1 MAVYTH
7 LSDDDIQRIADAY
20 GIGNIVHKKAIAE
33 GVENSNYLI
42 ATDSTKYIL
51 TIYEK
56 RVNLADIPFFLGI
69 MEHLAEHGI
78 PCPLPLHTKDGAT
91 TFPVGEKRA
100 AIVTFLEGKSPT
112 AIRNEHMRP
121 LGAMMAKMHL
131 AAESFSGT
139 RVNDLSVSGWHRL
152 MDKIGSKAD
161 EVLPG
166 LTELIHTE
174 LAYLEIHWPKDGDLP
189 RGVIHADLFP
199 DNVFYLDGNLSGFI
213 DFYFACTDFFIYDL
227 IITMNA
233 WCFEHG
239 QFNITKAG
247 LLLSA
252 YNQVKP
258 LTKAEME
265 AMPLLARGASL
276 RFLLTRAHDMV
287 FHDPNAIVTP
297 KNPMEYVKKLQFHQ
311 RVKSVGE
318 YGL

>member
-7 LSDDDIQRIADAY
+7 LTDDDIQRIADSYAL
-20 GIGNIVHKKAIAE
+20 GKIVHKKAIAE

-42 ATDSTKYIL
+42 ATGETKYIL

-56 RVNLADIPFFLGI
+56 RVRLEDIPFFLGI

-78 PCPLPLHTKDGAT
+78 PCPLPLHTTSGESTYAL
-91 TFPVGEKRA
+91 GEKKA
-100 AIVTFLEGKSPT
+100 AIVTFLEGKSPA

-131 AAESFSGT
+131 TSEGFSGT
-139 RVNDLSVSGWHRL
+139 RVNDLSVSGWHTL
-152 MDKIGSKAD
+152 TEKIGNRAD
-161 EVLPG
+161 DIQPG
-166 LTELIHTE
+166 LAAMIADE
-174 LAYLEIHWPKDGDLP
+174 LAYLEAHWPKDTDLP

-199 DNVFYLDGNLSGFI
+199 DNVFYRDGTLSGFI
-213 DFYFACTDFFIYDL
+213 DFYFACTDFYIYDL

-239 QFNITKAG
+239 QFNVTKAG

-258 LTKAEME
+258 LTKAEMD